1 MVNGWKEWGSYKED
15 EAKEGAGLEEVV
27 PLVPGVEA
35 GENDGDDED
44 HQHGDQEVLL
54 SWRVGQAGGEVSTT
68 LCKPFDGAIEDLEE
82 DKVLDHVK
90 VVEERGYGRVDGL
103 YGLDTHKSYFV
114 CVLQLIQLPVQLVSP
129 AIQNIRW
136 TFESEMGKTMVT
148 NGLPHG
154 NGHSV
159 SGVAFSLKMAEEP
172 LEHLVD
178 RVRVGVLSFDL
189 GQEALQELL
198 VSVEEDHL
206 NPELFAHILP
216 RPMLALK
223 VREGGVEEKGR
234 DGL

>member
-1 MVNGWKEWGSYKED
+1 MS
-15 EAKEGAGLEEVV
+15 
-27 PLVPGVEA
+27 LVPGMKA
-35 GENDGDDED
+35 GDHQGDDED

-54 SWRVGQAGGEVSTT
+54 SWRVGQAGGEVFAA

-90 VVEERGYGRVDGL
+90 VVEEWGYGRLDGL

-114 CVLQLIQLPVQLVSP
+114 CVLQLIQLLVQLVSP
-129 AIQNIRW
+129 FVQHVRW

-154 NGHSV
+154 NGHSI
-159 SGVAFSLKMAEEP
+159 SIKTFSLKMAEEA

-178 RVRVGVLSFDL
+178 GVRVGVLSFDL

-198 VSVEEDHL
+198 VSVEEDNL

-216 RPMLALK
+216 RPMLTLK
-223 VREGGVEEKGR
+223 VREGGVEEEG
-234 DGL
+234 GGG